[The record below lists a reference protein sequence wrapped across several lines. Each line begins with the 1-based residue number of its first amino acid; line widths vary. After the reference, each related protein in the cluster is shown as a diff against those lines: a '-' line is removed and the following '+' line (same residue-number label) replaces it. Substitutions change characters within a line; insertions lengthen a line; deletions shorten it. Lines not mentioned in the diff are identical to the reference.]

1 MTRTAVINQKG
12 GVGKTTTTVN
22 LGAAL
27 ARLGKKVLLID
38 LDPQSNM
45 TLHLDRRPEEETRTV
60 TSLFLDGAGL
70 EGLLQETS
78 TPGLYLLPA
87 DTSLAGVEQALANRI
102 GRETLLREALEDYS
116 GEPEFDCLL
125 IDCPP
130 SLGVLSANALVA
142 SDQVLIP
149 VQAEYLALQGMAKL
163 TEVIQLVQRRL
174 NPSLEIACILP
185 CMVDRRTNL
194 AAEVLA
200 EIRQH
205 FGTLLANALI
215 RANVKLAEAPSFG
228 RTIFQ
233 HAPESNG
240 ARDYLRFAEEFLSRG
255 QAQAPLEPEPEVE
268 PQAVD
273 AMAEPENV
281 ASQDAAAKPEAEPQA
296 VDAMAEPENVVSQDA
311 AAKPEVEPQAVDA
324 MAEPE
329 NVANQ
334 DAAAKPEAEPQA
346 VDAMAEPAA
355 SQQQPDIGSE
365 PAPAAQPQSAEPT
378 QAPPATADDRL
389 AEETG

>member
-27 ARLGKKVLLID
+27 ASLGKQVLLID

-60 TSLFLDGAGL
+60 TSLFLEGASL
-70 EGLLQETS
+70 EGLLRETS
-78 TPGLYLLPA
+78 TPGLHLLPA
-87 DTSLAGVEQALANRI
+87 DTSLAGVEQALATRI
-102 GRETLLREALEDYS
+102 GRETVLREALEDYS
-116 GEPEFDCLL
+116 GEIEFDCLL

-194 AAEVLA
+194 AAEVLS

-205 FGTLLANALI
+205 FGSLLANTLI

-240 ARDYLRFAEEFLSRG
+240 ARDYLRFAEEFLSRQ
-255 QAQAPLEPEPEVE
+255 QAHAPLEPEPEVE
-268 PQAVD
+268 SQAVD
-273 AMAEPENV
+273 AMAAPERDPPAEPGAASGQDAAVEPEV
-281 ASQDAAAKPEAEPQA
+281 TASQDAIAKPG
-296 VDAMAEPENVVSQDA
+296 A
-311 AAKPEVEPQAVDA
+311 A
-324 MAEPE
+324 
-329 NVANQ
+329 
-334 DAAAKPEAEPQA
+334 
-346 VDAMAEPAA
+346 
-355 SQQQPDIGSE
+355 QQPEIASE
-365 PAPAAQPQSAEPT
+365 PASEG
-378 QAPPATADDRL
+378 TA
-389 AEETG
+389 

>member
-27 ARLGKKVLLID
+27 TRLGKTVLLLD

-45 TLHLDRRPEEETRTV
+45 TLHLDRRPDEQEKTITN
-60 TSLFLDGAGL
+60 LFLDGAGVADL
-70 EGLLQETS
+70 IQETS
-78 TPGLYLLPA
+78 TSGLYLLPA

-102 GRETLLREALEDYS
+102 GRETLLREALDAYS
-116 GEPEFDCLL
+116 GDVAFDCLL

-174 NPSLEIACILP
+174 NPSLRVACILP
-185 CMVDRRTNL
+185 CMVDLRTNL
-194 AAEVLA
+194 AAEVVT

-205 FGTLLANALI
+205 FGTLLASNLI

-233 HAPESNG
+233 HAPECNG
-240 ARDYLRFAEEFLSRG
+240 ASDYHLFAEEFLK
-255 QAQAPLEPEPEVE
+255 LEQTSTPGAAEPEVE

-273 AMAEPENV
+273 AMETQATESVEPSAGPPEPGPEGEAPETAPALEESTQLDVETRAMEAINAPDGTVEPTV
-281 ASQDAAAKPEAEPQA
+281 APPPGNLQQEVAEPQ
-296 VDAMAEPENVVSQDA
+296 
-311 AAKPEVEPQAVDA
+311 
-324 MAEPE
+324 
-329 NVANQ
+329 
-334 DAAAKPEAEPQA
+334 
-346 VDAMAEPAA
+346 PAA
-355 SQQQPDIGSE
+355 SAVPGPTL
-365 PAPAAQPQSAEPT
+365 PAMPPGAADHELSG
-378 QAPPATADDRL
+378 
-389 AEETG
+389 EESG